1 MIEDERLKQLLASE
15 PLPGKRVLDYGC
27 GDARFGL
34 WMAEEGAEV
43 TFLDRS
49 REAVDAGLKR
59 ATATGALRR
68 CKGIVPASTQL
79 DMFADLAFDLV
90 FLHGDTPY
98 DWAELS
104 RTMRPGARLVCSL
117 AGSGDALKREFEAVR
132 KHAARSGFRLPWSKP
147 EDPIWSARKKSE
159 S

>member
-1 MIEDERLKQLLASE
+1 MIEDERLRRLLASE

-27 GDARFGL
+27 GDARFAV

-49 REAVDAGLKR
+49 QEAVDAGLGR
-59 ATATGALRR
+59 ARAAGALRR

-79 DMFADLAFDLV
+79 EMFADLAFDLIFV
-90 FLHGDTPY
+90 HGDTPH

-104 RTMRPGARLVCSL
+104 RTMRPGARLVCSHPD
-117 AGSGDALKREFEAVR
+117 AGDALQREFDAVR
-132 KHAARSGFRLPWSKP
+132 EHAASSGFRLSWRRS
-147 EDPIWSARKKSE
+147 EDRIWTARKRAS